1 MLYFTQIQEREM
13 KENVLISSF
22 IRSINHSIYEQKVSW
37 LTSLSTAAME
47 KYCKKQMQKG
57 KETSRPSLSIAMEKD
72 CKNTGADR

>member
-1 MLYFTQIQEREM
+1 MLNFTQIQEREM

-37 LTSLSTAAME
+37 LTSLSTAME